1 MAIRRE
7 AGRLADELGSALGE
21 RPRLRMG
28 GLGVLDVI
36 VNGKVVF
43 SRKAEG
49 PTPPVGEL
57 VSRVRSA
64 R

>member
-1 MAIRRE
+1 
-7 AGRLADELGSALGE
+7 
-21 RPRLRMG
+21 MG

>member
-1 MAIRRE
+1 M
-7 AGRLADELGSALGE
+7 LGK

-36 VNGKVVF
+36 VDGTVVF

-49 PTPPVGEL
+49 PTPSVGEL
-57 VSRVRSA
+57 IARVR
-64 R
+64 RT

>member
-1 MAIRRE
+1 MGAQ
-7 AGRLADELGSALGE
+7 LGE

-43 SRKAEG
+43 SKKAEG
-49 PTPPVGEL
+49 RTPPVNEL
-57 VSRVRSA
+57 VARVRRA
-64 R
+64 

>member
-1 MAIRRE
+1 M
-7 AGRLADELGSALGE
+7 GVQLGE

-36 VNGKVVF
+36 VDGKVVF

-49 PTPPVGEL
+49 ATPPVSEL
-57 VSRVRSA
+57 VARVRRA
-64 R
+64 

>member
-1 MAIRRE
+1 MDIRRE

-36 VNGKVVF
+36 VDGTVVF

-49 PTPPVGEL
+49 PTPPVAEL
-57 VSRVRSA
+57 VA
-64 R
+64 RMRKG

>member
-1 MAIRRE
+1 MDIRRE

-36 VNGKVVF
+36 VDGTVVF

-49 PTPPVGEL
+49 RSPSAAEIMA
-57 VSRVRSA
+57 RVRSA
-64 R
+64 